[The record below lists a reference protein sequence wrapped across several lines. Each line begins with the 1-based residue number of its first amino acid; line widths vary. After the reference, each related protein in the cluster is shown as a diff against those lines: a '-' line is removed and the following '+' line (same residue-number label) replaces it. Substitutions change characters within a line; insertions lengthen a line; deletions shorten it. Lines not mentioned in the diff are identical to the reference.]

1 MRNRDPVESQFDML
15 EPASI
20 GCVCY
25 AFIMSKRSSTPKR
38 DVKHQAA
45 LALLAKA
52 TGQSPL
58 ALQGKNPAAVAL
70 GRMGGL
76 KGGNARAKS
85 LSAKRRAE
93 IAKVA
98 AIARWKT
105 RPDK

>member
-1 MRNRDPVESQFDML
+1 MPNRDPVESQFDML
-15 EPASI
+15 EPTSI
-20 GCVCY
+20 GSVCY
-25 AFIMSKRSSTPKR
+25 PSIMPRRSGNPKR
-38 DVKHQAA
+38 DVIEAA

-76 KGGNARAKS
+76 KGGNARARS

-98 AIARWKT
+98 ALARWKT
-105 RPDK
+105 RLDK